1 MDFRI
6 KCYLKK
12 EMKRLFKSKEVLAV
26 NSALPSPDAKII
38 FTKTPFI
45 QYQQLQLDKNF
56 RQYLETIIVSK
67 KTLRMGA
74 QKTLIQRTYEINTGQ
89 DSLNI
94 DFLGANRQFDWIE
107 ISTKYLIV
115 YNKSDKHTTIYDR
128 YNVELAAK
136 TIKSVRISNFTE
148 VYSLTN
154 EKKNLM

>member
-6 KCYLKK
+6 KYYLKK
-12 EMKRLFKSKEVLAV
+12 EMKKLFKSKEVLAA

-45 QYQQLQLDKNF
+45 QCEQLQLDKTF

-115 YNKSDKHTTIYDR
+115 YNKSDKHTSIYDR

-154 EKKNLM
+154 EKKKLM

>member
-6 KCYLKK
+6 KCHLEK

-38 FTKTPFI
+38 FTKTPFV

-115 YNKSDKHTTIYDR
+115 YNKSDKHTPIYDR

-154 EKKNLM
+154 EKKI

>member
-6 KCYLKK
+6 KCHLEK

-38 FTKTPFI
+38 FTKTPFV

-89 DSLNI
+89 GSLNI

-115 YNKSDKHTTIYDR
+115 YNKSDKHTPIYDR

-154 EKKNLM
+154 EKKI